1 MINFILVYKIRK
13 RIKNILKE
21 KEKKGEIDF
30 SKSCL
35 DCIVN
40 ELAWGV
46 YYLLKEKDKNWKD
59 ENSIE

>member
-13 RIKNILKE
+13 KIKSILKE

-35 DCIVN
+35 DCVVN
-40 ELAWGV
+40 EIAWGV
-46 YYLLKEKDKNWKD
+46 YYLIKEKDKIQKED
-59 ENSIE
+59 EIID

>member
-1 MINFILVYKIRK
+1 MINFILIYRIRK
-13 RIKNILKE
+13 KIKSILKE

-30 SKSCL
+30 SNSCL

-46 YYLLKEKDKNWKD
+46 YYLIKEKEKNVKED
-59 ENSIE
+59 NSIE